1 MFQDK
6 FINIYL
12 NDLNKLME
20 FPYFCLSI
28 QLFDVKIKKNIQ
40 MLNLLKAHKGCNKI
54 QNIQRMHTH
63 KQKVG

>member
-1 MFQDK
+1 MFYDK

-28 QLFDVKIKKNIQ
+28 QLFDVKIKKKYPN
-40 MLNLLKAHKGCNKI
+40 AGPFKGT
-54 QNIQRMHTH
+54 QRL
-63 KQKVG
+63 